1 MLRQDYI
8 DVAGQGKNDWWRYLL
23 AVSLVLSL
31 WIGLRFI
38 VSSILG
44 FSVSGE
50 NGIVSNSENEIRFA
64 ISYAI
69 YYAKAQ
75 LPFAAVILGVVLVVR
90 ALHRRSLLRVVTA
103 ANHISWKRL
112 GQGFGLYFGL
122 LTFATLVEYGLHPSM
137 FDVSFGIMRLLPF
150 AIAALFLAPIQS
162 VAEELFFR
170 GYLGQGLA
178 LITKRRVFVAL
189 MSSLLYMVA
198 HLRNPEIFACP
209 PLVACYYF
217 MFALLLV
224 LVTFRTQGLECAIG
238 IHLANN
244 LFYSVFVN
252 YPGASLET
260 ASIFAMKD
268 FDPVSR
274 FVSLVSIGI
283 VFYLVL
289 CLRKKSSMSELPPRS

>member
-8 DVAGQGKNDWWRYLL
+8 EIADQGGNDWWRYLL
-23 AVSLVLSL
+23 GILLILSL
-31 WIGLRFI
+31 WIGLCVI

-44 FSVSGE
+44 FSVNVG
-50 NGIVSNSENEIRFA
+50 NGITSNSENEIRFGISCA
-64 ISYAI
+64 IHYAR
-69 YYAKAQ
+69 AQ
-75 LPFAAVILGVVLVVR
+75 LPFAAVILGMVLVVR
-90 ALHRRSLLRVVTA
+90 VLHKRWLLWIVTA
-103 ANHISWKRL
+103 TNRISWKRL

-122 LTFATLVEYGLHPSM
+122 LTLATLVEYGLHPSM
-137 FDVSFGIMRLLPF
+137 FDVSFSIKGLWPF
-150 AIAALFLAPIQS
+150 AIAALFLTPIQS

-170 GYLGQGLA
+170 GYLGHGLA

-189 MSSLLYMVA
+189 MSSLLFMVA
-198 HLRNPEIFACP
+198 HLRNPEIAAGL
-209 PLVACYYF
+209 PLVASYYF
-217 MFALLLV
+217 MFGLLLM

-244 LFYSVFVN
+244 LFYAVFVN

-260 ASIFAMKD
+260 VSIFAMTD

-274 FVSLVSIGI
+274 FISLISIGI

-289 CLRKKSSMSELPPRS
+289 CLQKKFSTP